1 MFISK
6 DLSVE
11 EPYKELAQTCSKASP
26 QPYRY
31 TFGIEVL
38 H

>member
-11 EPYKELAQTCSKASP
+11 VSTVDQNGDRSSKQKAEFN
-26 QPYRY
+26 QMK
-31 TFGIEVL
+31 L
-38 H
+38 